1 MPKGEHLN
9 TKTYLN
15 RFGLS
20 LILLTSLFCSKNA
33 FAAFDF
39 SPIIATF
46 APSGQGATVSFTVTN
61 SDSVK
66 IPVQVS
72 IVPREP
78 NIKGEE
84 TYKESEKMDEMFRIF
99 PNQLVLNP
107 KESRTIR
114 VTWIGSPKTKVE
126 IPFRIIAEELPV
138 DVDDPNK
145 VYTKA
150 VAKIGL
156 ATRYIGS
163 LYVTPNGVKPEVIVE
178 AKKAEGTSQDL
189 VIDITNKGGAHQ
201 VLKQPV
207 VKLQSISGGKEV
219 VLTSEEVSKF
229 VNQNILP
236 GRQRRFTM
244 AWPKNLPP
252 GPVKVKLEL
261 AKE

>member
-1 MPKGEHLN
+1 MTFKN
-9 TKTYLN
+9 SIQ
-15 RFGLS
+15 RLS
-20 LILLTSLFCSKNA
+20 LIVSSLILAQPA

-39 SPIIATF
+39 SPIIATL
-46 APSGQGATVSFTVTN
+46 APSGQGASISFTVTN
-61 SDSVK
+61 TDTVK

-72 IVPREP
+72 IVAREP

-84 TYKESEKMDEMFRIF
+84 VYKESEKIDEMFRIF

-114 VTWIGSPKTKVE
+114 VTWIGNPKTSVE

-156 ATRYIGS
+156 STRYIGS
-163 LYVTPNGVKPEVIVE
+163 LYVTPNGVKPEVLVE
-178 AKKAEGTSQDL
+178 AKKAEGKSTDL

-207 VKLQSISGGKEV
+207 IKLQSISGGKEV
-219 VLTSEEVSKF
+219 VLTGEEVSKM

-236 GRQRRFTM
+236 GRQRQFTL

-261 AKE
+261 AKD

>member
-1 MPKGEHLN
+1 MTSKHMLGTIGVFLFSMLIS
-9 TKTYLN
+9 KT
-15 RFGLS
+15 
-20 LILLTSLFCSKNA
+20 T

-39 SPIIATF
+39 NPIIATF
-46 APSGQGATVSFTVTN
+46 TPSGQGSTVSFTVTN
-61 SDSVK
+61 SDTVK

-78 NIKGEE
+78 DIKGDEV
-84 TYKESEKMDEMFRIF
+84 YKESEKVDDMFRIY

-114 VTWIGSPKTKVE
+114 ITWIGNSKTNVE

-163 LYVTPNGVKPEVIVE
+163 LYVTPNGVKPDVLVE
-178 AKKAEGTSQDL
+178 AKQTEGAKPSL
-189 VIDITNKGGAHQ
+189 ELNLTNKGGAHQ
-201 VLKQPV
+201 VLRQPV
-207 VKLQSISGGKEV
+207 LKVQSVAGGKEV
-219 VLTSEEVSKF
+219 TINGEDVKTLI
-229 VNQNILP
+229 NQNILP
-236 GRQRRFTM
+236 GRQRRFTL
-244 AWPKNLPP
+244 AWPKNLPV